1 MPQVIRQTAGTL
13 GYVAL
18 FAVLLRLGAGTWRWP
33 AAWVLL
39 AALLVIR
46 VTSDARLWRVQRQL
60 MEERAGL
67 PLRRGQPTADRVL
80 IVAFMATYAGLVAF
94 CAADVW
100 RLQLLPQPASWLRA
114 AGLGAFVAGWWI
126 VHRALET
133 NAFAAFVVRHQ
144 ADRGQ
149 VVVSDGPYA
158 VVRHPMYAGLVAVM
172 PGLAL
177 WLGSTAGTVFTAVP
191 VAILAARIRVEERM
205 LRAELPGY
213 TGYASRVRWRLVPG
227 LW

>member
-1 MPQVIRQTAGTL
+1 MMRQAAGTV

-39 AALLVIR
+39 VTLLVIR
-46 VTSDARLWRVQRQL
+46 GASDARLWRVQRQL
-60 MEERAGL
+60 MEERKGL
-67 PLRRGQPTADRVL
+67 PVRRGQPATDRVL
-80 IVAFMATYAGLVAF
+80 IAAFMATYAALVAL

-100 RLQLLPQPASWLRA
+100 RLHLLPPLAPWLRA
-114 AGLGAFVAGWWI
+114 IGLAAFVEGWWI

-133 NAFAAFVVRHQ
+133 NAFAASVVRHQ

-149 VVVSDGPYA
+149 VVVRDGPYA

-172 PGLAL
+172 VGLAL
-177 WLGSTAGTVFTAVP
+177 WLGSAAGAIFTAMP

-213 TGYASRVRWRLVPG
+213 ADYAAQVRWRLVPG

>member
-1 MPQVIRQTAGTL
+1 MIRQLWGAVA
-13 GYVAL
+13 YVAL
-18 FAVLLRLGAGTWRWP
+18 FAVLLALGAGTWRWP

-39 AALLVIR
+39 ATLLVTR
-46 VTSDARLWRVQRQL
+46 GASDARLWRVQRGL
-60 MEERAGL
+60 MEERAGV
-67 PLRRGQPTADRVL
+67 PLRRGQPAADRVL
-80 IVAFMATYAGLVAF
+80 IVAFMATYAALVVVS
-94 CAADVW
+94 AADVW
-100 RLQLLPQPASWLRA
+100 RMHLLPAPPAWLRA
-114 AGLGAFVAGWWI
+114 AGLAAFIAGWWI

-158 VVRHPMYAGLVAVM
+158 VVRHPMYAGLVPVLL
-172 PGLAL
+172 GFTL
-177 WLGSTAGTVFTAVP
+177 WLGSTAALILTAVP

-213 TGYASRVRWRLVPG
+213 PEYAARVRWRLVPG

>member
-1 MPQVIRQTAGTL
+1 MIRQLSGAVA
-13 GYVAL
+13 YVAL
-18 FAVLLRLGAGTWRWP
+18 FAVLLWLGAGTWRWP

-46 VTSDARLWRVQRQL
+46 VTSDARLWRVQRAL
-60 MEERAGL
+60 MEEREGL
-67 PLRRGQPTADRVL
+67 PLRRGQAAADRVL
-80 IVAFMATYAGLVAF
+80 VPAFMATYAALVAF
-94 CAADVW
+94 CAADAW
-100 RLQLLPQPASWLRA
+100 RLHLLPQPANWLRA
-114 AGLGAFVAGWWI
+114 IGLAAFIAGWWL

-149 VVVSDGPYA
+149 VVVSNGPYA
-158 VVRHPMYAGLVAVM
+158 TVRHPMYAGLVVVM
-172 PGLAL
+172 LGLAL
-177 WLGSTAGTVFTAVP
+177 WLGSWAGAIFSALP
-191 VAILAARIRVEERM
+191 VAMLAARILVEERL

-213 TGYASRVRWRLVPG
+213 AEYAARVRWRLVPG